1 MIKIENF
8 LDFNYKPIAFDISN
22 VDKDALQSKLDEDD
36 INHLWELDGAKYI
49 AIENCDLQG
58 FATLEDICFDHQ
70 TDENYILGKL
80 LCYGH
85 TFGYTV
91 DYSAECTMD
100 DDNDTKC
107 WNCSCFVL
115 PNGCLKGEK
124 SDAEN

>member
-1 MIKIENF
+1 MNV
-8 LDFNYKPIAFDISN
+8 SN
-22 VDKDALQSKLDEDD
+22 PRFPTLPKAL

-70 TDENYILGKL
+70 TDENYIFGKL

-107 WNCSCFVL
+107 WNCSCFVF
-115 PNGCLKGEK
+115 PIGCMKGEK